1 MKVIEL
7 LKLNRELLKTFREA
21 GIRLEDVKYIDLYNE
36 FRTMHAQNIKVSYI
50 VATLAEKYNISER
63 KVYDLVRRFKSD
75 CNLLAVKPPPAGRPS
90 TLPVLPLPPGTK
102 KHGHEQISPDTAEG
116 PVRGQGPDESQGRD
130 TLPA

>member
-50 VATLAEKYNISER
+50 VATLAEKYNILNSAT
-63 KVYDLVRRFKSD
+63 
-75 CNLLAVKPPPAGRPS
+75 LL
-90 TLPVLPLPPGTK
+90 
-102 KHGHEQISPDTAEG
+102 
-116 PVRGQGPDESQGRD
+116 
-130 TLPA
+130 

>member
-7 LKLNRELLKTFREA
+7 LKLNKELLKTFREA

-75 CNLLAVKPPPAGRPS
+75 CNLLAV
-90 TLPVLPLPPGTK
+90 
-102 KHGHEQISPDTAEG
+102 
-116 PVRGQGPDESQGRD
+116 
-130 TLPA
+130 

>member
-36 FRTMHAQNIKVSYI
+36 FRPMHAQNIKVSYI

-75 CNLLAVKPPPAGRPS
+75 CNLPAV
-90 TLPVLPLPPGTK
+90 
-102 KHGHEQISPDTAEG
+102 
-116 PVRGQGPDESQGRD
+116 
-130 TLPA
+130 